1 VLMLADLL
9 GAGVAALLGWSMR
22 RREAEPE
29 DVTLGFLGPSLAAL
43 YLLVLALA
51 LAAEWGWNSDAHQA
65 AATEAS
71 ALRQLSWAAQGLPAG
86 PAAVLEGEVRAYA
99 SAVVN
104 HDWPQMR
111 TGSLDDSTLDL
122 LGAMKTTVL
131 RVNPPTAAA
140 SAAQTDA
147 LTQLTTLS
155 AVRTQREDDTRN
167 ELPRGVLAG
176 VIATSLVVALF
187 PFAVGIR
194 PVLPSVI
201 LAAMQGA
208 LVVIG
213 VVVVFQLDHPY
224 SGPLAVQPDSM
235 TALVQ
240 QLGAP

>member
-1 VLMLADLL
+1 MLMLAGLL
-9 GAGVAALLGWSMR
+9 GAGVAALLGWAMR

-51 LAAEWGWNSDAHQA
+51 LAAEWGWISDARQA
-65 AATEAS
+65 AAAEAS
-71 ALRQLSWAAQGLPAG
+71 ALRQLGWAAQGLPAG
-86 PAAVLEGEVRAYA
+86 PAATLAGEVRAYA

-111 TGSLDDSTLDL
+111 TGSLDDSTLDVI
-122 LGAMKTTVL
+122 GAMKTTVL
-131 RVNPPTAAA
+131 RVQPAAA
-140 SAAQTDA
+140 VSPAQTDA
-147 LTQLTTLS
+147 LTQLTTL
-155 AVRTQREDDTRN
+155 AAMRTQREEDTRN
-167 ELPRGVLAG
+167 QLPRGVLAG

-224 SGPLAVQPDSM
+224 AGPLAVRPDSM

-240 QLGAP
+240 QLSAP